1 MNESTMQKDTEIR
14 WIPLRH
20 LEPSDR
26 NARTTAAPAEAMREL
41 EASLE
46 AHGLLENLVVR
57 AHDDGKTFHVVGGGR
72 RLRALRTLAKKR
84 KSRFRTATPIPC
96 RVMPDDAV
104 DEEISAAE
112 NMVRVNMHPVDEFTA
127 FHTLLERGLTAREIA
142 NRFGLTARTVQ
153 RRLRL
158 GGIAPEVLG
167 HARDGHLTL
176 DQLEAFAATPDRSR
190 QLDVWTKMRSHS
202 GYTATAGWIR
212 NELQRNLVSAAS
224 ARARFVGLKAYK
236 AAGGRV
242 EEDLFA
248 AEDDR
253 SVLVCDI
260 ELLSEL
266 ASRKL
271 QGARRKLGDGWRW
284 IDTILEAPW
293 DVTRQFGRVKGKPEP
308 PTDAENAR
316 LAELTAE
323 IDRLKQAAFGLA
335 NDRTGD
341 AERDRLKA
349 RIEKLENDANALD
362 DEMHSHESYSAELMA
377 CSGCI
382 VTIDGEGGLVIH
394 KGLVRRQD
402 EHLVPAPPVPG
413 SATSTIGP
421 SAEAAAPA
429 DGADGAQTDPTPPP
443 APPEPAAAGTRNDE
457 REHPA
462 PAPDPAPASSPGPPA
477 VPPPGTG
484 YRPPQYEHSEP
495 DERAAATQD
504 AGLRLGLADDL
515 RLIRTGI
522 VKACLQCDPELA
534 FDLAAYQMASAVFG
548 GKPDG
553 PLAIEI
559 TATPDMPEGVDP
571 DDREAVA
578 QRSPG
583 ARMLSAETADLK
595 LDWLQAATPRERL
608 LQFLALKPKERRRQL
623 AAAVARALTPQ
634 LAFDPDARPDTEA
647 VVEALD
653 IPFHELYRP
662 DLDHFWR
669 RMGRREMLA
678 VASETL
684 GEPWAEA
691 HENDR
696 KETLAKAMAA
706 AFGTNPPPESLKLAD
721 GARQRALRWAPPG
734 FEPARATAA
743 ESGPADGAP
752 AADIPAWMN
761 D

>member
-1 MNESTMQKDTEIR
+1 MPQNTEIR
-14 WIPLRH
+14 LIPLRN
-20 LEPSDR
+20 LQPSDR

-57 AHDDGKTFHVVGGGR
+57 AHDDRKTFRVVGGGR
-72 RLRALRTLAKKR
+72 RLQALRTLAKKR
-84 KSRFRTATPIPC
+84 QSRFRTTTPIPC
-96 RVMPDDAV
+96 RVIPDDAI

-112 NMVRVNMHPVDEFTA
+112 NMVRVNMHPVDQFTA
-127 FHTLLERGLTAREIA
+127 FHKLLERGLSVREIA
-142 NRFGLTARTVQ
+142 NRFGLTARRVQ

-158 GGIAPEVLG
+158 GAVAPQILSE
-167 HARDGHLTL
+167 AREDRLTL
-176 DQLEAFAATPDRSR
+176 ELLEAFAATPDRAR
-190 QLDVWTKMRSHS
+190 QLDVWNKMQSHN
-202 GYTATAGWIR
+202 GYAPTAGWIR

-236 AAGGRV
+236 AAGGTV

-253 SVLVCDI
+253 SVLICDVK
-260 ELLSEL
+260 LLSEL
-266 ASRKL
+266 ASKKL
-271 QGARRKLGDGWRW
+271 HSARRKLGDGWRW

-323 IDRLKQAAFGLA
+323 IDRLKQAAYGL
-335 NDRTGD
+335 GD
-341 AERDRLKA
+341 APANAAERERLTA
-349 RIEKLENDANALD
+349 EIEKLETDTETLD

-382 VTIDGEGGLVIH
+382 VTIGGDGDLVIH
-394 KGLVRRQD
+394 RGLVRRQD
-402 EHLVPAPPVPG
+402 EHLVPAPPAPG
-413 SATSTIGP
+413 QATNTP
-421 SAEAAAPA
+421 NPTAEAAAPA
-429 DGADGAQTDPTPPP
+429 DSTDGAEADPSPPP
-443 APPEPAAAGTRNDE
+443 APPAPAAAGTRNDE
-457 REHPA
+457 RDHPT
-462 PAPDPAPASSPGPPA
+462 PAPDRGRAAA
-477 VPPPGTG
+477 PPPGGG
-484 YRPPQYEHSEP
+484 YRPPQYDHAEP

-522 VKACLQCDPELA
+522 VKACLQCDLEFA

-559 TATPDMPEGVDP
+559 TATRDVPEGVDP

-578 QRSPG
+578 QSSPG
-583 ARMLSAETADLK
+583 ARMLAAEAGYLK
-595 LDWLQAATPRERL
+595 LDWVQAPTPRDRF
-608 LQFLALKPKERRRQL
+608 LQFRALKPKERHRL
-623 AAAVARALTPQ
+623 FAAAVARALTPQ
-634 LAFDPDARPDTEA
+634 LAFDPDARPETEA
-647 VVEALD
+647 VAQALD

-662 DLDHFWR
+662 DLEHFWR

-678 VASETL
+678 IAGETL
-684 GEPWAEA
+684 GEKWAEA
-691 HENDR
+691 HETDR
-696 KETLAKAMAA
+696 KETLAKAMAD
-706 AFGTNPPPESLKLAD
+706 AFGKNPPPASLKLAD
-721 GARQRALRWAPPG
+721 DARQRALRWAPPG
-734 FEPARATAA
+734 FEPARAPAA
-743 ESGPADGAP
+743 ESGPSDIAP
-752 AADIPAWMN
+752 AAELPTWMN
-761 D
+761 N

>member
-1 MNESTMQKDTEIR
+1 MNESTMQNDTEIR
-14 WIPLRH
+14 RIPLRN

-84 KSRFRTATPIPC
+84 KSRFRNTTPIPC
-96 RVMPDDAV
+96 RVMPADAI

-112 NMVRVNMHPVDEFTA
+112 NLVRVNMHPVDEFTA
-127 FHTLLERGLTAREIA
+127 FHTLLERGLSAREIA
-142 NRFGLTARTVQ
+142 KRFGLTTRTVQ

-158 GGIAPEVLG
+158 GGIAPEILG

-176 DQLEAFAATPDRSR
+176 DQLEAFAATPDRTR
-190 QLDVWTKMRSHS
+190 QLDVWNKMQSHA
-202 GYTATAGWIR
+202 GYTATAAWIR
-212 NELQRNLVSAAS
+212 NELQQGLVSAAS

-236 AAGGRV
+236 AAGGTV

-253 SVLVCDI
+253 SVLIRDV

-266 ASRKL
+266 ASGKL
-271 QGARRKLGDGWRW
+271 DSARRKLGGGWRW
-284 IDTILEAPW
+284 VDTILEAAW

-308 PTDAENAR
+308 PTEADSAR

-323 IDRLKQAAFGLA
+323 IDRLKQAAYA
-335 NDRTGD
+335 DGD
-341 AERDRLKA
+341 DAGGTAERDRLTA
-349 RIEKLENDANALD
+349 EIEKREAEAEALD
-362 DEMHSHESYSAELMA
+362 DEMHSRESFSAELKA

-382 VTIDGEGGLVIH
+382 VTIGSQGELVIH
-394 KGLVRRQD
+394 RGLVHRQD
-402 EHLVPAPPVPG
+402 EHLVPPPPTPG
-413 SATSTIGP
+413 PDANTPGP
-421 SAEAAAPA
+421 AAEAAAPA
-429 DGADGAQTDPTPPP
+429 DGAAGAKADPTPPP
-443 APPEPAAAGTRNDE
+443 APPEPAAAVARDDGPP
-457 REHPA
+457 PA
-462 PAPDPAPASSPGPPA
+462 TPAPDGSGPPA
-477 VPPPGTG
+477 PPPPAG

-495 DERAAATQD
+495 DERTAATQD

-515 RLIRTGI
+515 RLIRTAI
-522 VKACLQCDPELA
+522 VKACLQCDPDLA
-534 FDLAAYQMASAVFG
+534 FDLAAYQLASAVFG
-548 GKPDG
+548 GKPAG

-559 TATPDMPEGVDP
+559 TATGDVPDGVDP

-583 ARMLSAETADLK
+583 ARMLAAEVADLK
-595 LDWLQAATPRERL
+595 LDWLQAPTPRERL
-608 LQFLALKPKERRRQL
+608 LQFRALKPKERRRQL

-634 LAFDPDARPDTEA
+634 LAFDPDARAETEA

-662 DLDHFWR
+662 DLEHFWR

-678 VASETL
+678 VAAETL
-684 GEPWAEA
+684 GEQWAEA
-691 HENDR
+691 HENYR
-696 KETLAKAMAA
+696 KETLAQAMAA
-706 AFGTNPPPESLKLAD
+706 AFGKTPPPDSLKLAD
-721 GARQRALRWAPPG
+721 DARQRALRWAPPG
-734 FEPARATAA
+734 FEPARVPAA
-743 ESGPADGAP
+743 ESGPADIAP
-752 AADIPAWMN
+752 AAELPAWMN
-761 D
+761 G